1 MAELRINGF
10 VVRTVEVWRTAWPSA
25 SGKEPD
31 RALLYLAP
39 EEARDAGIALAKP
52 QDCIVELDGEQ
63 EVVATI
69 RAWRSAAKAGKVA
82 CALIAPCPFLHDLQR
97 AFGWEPAPKP
107 LAVSLPET
115 PVLEETILQFGTGKF
130 LRCFAD
136 LFAHEANARAS
147 PARLVEGFPSP
158 NRHLPVGRVVVL
170 QSTGSERA
178 RAFNQ
183 QGGRYHVAIRGLDT
197 GQRVDRTVEVQSV
210 SRALAAATDWDEV
223 LAVARSESLRAIV
236 SNTTEA
242 GYALHPGD
250 APDDAPPRSFPAK
263 LLGVLKARFEAGLP
277 PVAILPCELLE
288 RNGTR
293 LVGLL
298 VDQLERWGFSS
309 ELRVWIEAGC
319 LVPNTLV
326 DRIVAA
332 PSPGDPL
339 AERDPLFAVAE
350 PFALWLMDSSPA
362 VPGLLEHPAVRVVDD
377 LEPFHLRKVRIL
389 NGAHTALVAKA
400 RPLGLETVREAVE
413 DDRVRPWLESLLFDE
428 IVPTLEGRTEE
439 PEQFAL
445 EVLDRFANPFLE
457 HRLADVA
464 LHHDVK
470 LQTRLVPTL
479 NEHCERFGRTPTCL
493 HEILS

>member
-1 MAELRINGF
+1 MAELRINGL
-10 VVRTVEVWRTAWPSA
+10 VVRTVEVWRTAWPSE
-25 SGKEPD
+25 SGREPD

-39 EEARDAGIALAKP
+39 EEAQDAGIALAKP

-69 RAWRSAAKAGKVA
+69 RAWRSAGKAGRIA
-82 CALIAPCPFLHDLQR
+82 CVLIAPRLFLHDLQR
-97 AFGWEPAPKP
+97 AYGWEPAPRTV
-107 LAVSLPET
+107 ATDRPET
-115 PVLEETILQFGTGKF
+115 DVLEETILQFGTGKF

-136 LFAHEANARAS
+136 LFVHEANQDGRA
-147 PARLVEGFPSP
+147 P
-158 NRHLPVGRVVVL
+158 GRVVVL
-170 QSTGSERA
+170 QSTGFERA

-183 QGGRYHVAIRGLDT
+183 QGGRYHVAIRGLDA
-197 GQRVDRTVEVQSV
+197 GQRVDRTVEVRSV

-223 LAVARSESLRAIV
+223 IAVARSESLRAIV

-242 GYALHPGD
+242 GYALHPED

-263 LLGVLKARFEAGLP
+263 LLCVLKVRFEAGLP

-288 RNGTR
+288 QNGTR

-298 VDQLERWGFSS
+298 VEQLVRWGFSS
-309 ELRVWIEAGC
+309 DLRVWIEAGC

-339 AERDPLFAVAE
+339 AESDPLFAVAE
-350 PFALWLMDSSPA
+350 PFALWLMDRSPDM
-362 VPGLLEHPAVRVVDD
+362 PGLLEHPAVRVVED

-400 RPLGLETVREAVE
+400 RPLGLETVRGAVE
-413 DDRVRPWLESLLFDE
+413 DERVRPWLESLLFDE

-439 PEQFAL
+439 PEQFARDVL
-445 EVLDRFANPFLE
+445 ERFANPFLE
-457 HRLADVA
+457 HRLADIA

-479 NEHCERFGRTPTCL
+479 NEYRERFGRTPTRL
-493 HEILS
+493 SEILS